1 MGAQVA
7 ALSVWMLWVTHTS
20 VRTEQ
25 ARVEPPH
32 VLAATQADLPSS
44 KTNRGRRP
52 LRGDFPEYRPGNRAS
67 GRETFWR

>member
-7 ALSVWMLWVTHTS
+7 VLSVWMLWVTHNT

-25 ARVEPPH
+25 ARVERPH
-32 VLAATQADLPSS
+32 VLAVTHVDVPSS
-44 KTNRGRRP
+44 TTNGGRRP